1 MCGLG
6 HWELL
11 LILGIVVL
19 LFGAKKL
26 PGLASGLGQSLRA
39 FKKSVNDPDELEEPK
54 ATASTDQEAKPAGPG
69 EHAATEREPGETPR
83 DKES

>member
-1 MCGLG
+1 MCGMG

-11 LILGIVVL
+11 LILAIVVL

-39 FKKSVNDPDELEEPK
+39 FKKGVADPDELEEGK
-54 ATASTDQEAKPAGPG
+54 TEAKPAATA
-69 EHAATEREPGETPR
+69 EATEAKPKAEEPPDE
-83 DKES
+83 KKS

>member
-6 HWELL
+6 TWELL

-26 PGLASGLGQSLRA
+26 PGLATGIGQSLRA
-39 FKKSVNDPDELEEPK
+39 FKKGVSEPDALEDGKSAAKGEAPEKKAEEPPDEKK
-54 ATASTDQEAKPAGPG
+54 A
-69 EHAATEREPGETPR
+69 
-83 DKES
+83 

>member
-11 LILGIVVL
+11 LILGIILL

-26 PGLASGLGQSLRA
+26 PGLASGLGQSLKA
-39 FKKSVNDPDELEEPK
+39 FKKGVTEPEELEYGKP
-54 ATASTDQEAKPAGPG
+54 AAKPAATA
-69 EHAATEREPGETPR
+69 EAADAKPKAEEPPDE
-83 DKES
+83 KKA

>member
-6 HWELL
+6 TWELL

-26 PGLASGLGQSLRA
+26 PGLATGLGQSLRA
-39 FKKSVNDPDELEEPK
+39 FKKSVNEPDELEEGKTETKP
-54 ATASTDQEAKPAGPG
+54 ATADKKSD
-69 EHAATEREPGETPR
+69 EPPDE
-83 DKES
+83 KKA